1 MSSSPEAVTGGPVL
15 RGSAAARAT
24 TARFD
29 TELRTHRYLRVGHDP
44 RLLDPSLEQAFAD
57 STAEARTI
65 AEAMG
70 YTTGFAAGRAAA
82 TADVTAA
89 AERAAAEAQH
99 AAQSRLEALERTI
112 SALAEAARD
121 LSRASVPAY
130 AEAADHLGPAALAI
144 VDALLGRVLELAPV
158 VVLDS
163 VRRAVTS
170 APAEAALTLHLN
182 PQDAALLA
190 EEHPPL
196 DAELGRT
203 VRVVPDVSITP
214 GSAVA
219 THDAARVE
227 VCLASAYERVREEL
241 TA

>member
-1 MSSSPEAVTGGPVL
+1 MSSSPEAVTGSVVL
-15 RGSAAARAT
+15 RGTAAARAT

-57 STAEARTI
+57 STAEARAI
-65 AEAMG
+65 AEAKG
-70 YTTGFAAGRAAA
+70 YTAGYAAGRAAA
-82 TADVTAA
+82 TADVTVA
-89 AERAAAEAQH
+89 AERAAAETAH
-99 AAQSRLEALERTI
+99 AAQARIERLERTI
-112 SALAEAARD
+112 SALSEAAHD
-121 LSRASVPAY
+121 LARAGVPAY

-144 VDALLGRVLELAPV
+144 VEALLGRELELAPV
-158 VVLDS
+158 DVLDS

-170 APAEAALTLHLN
+170 SPAGATLTLHLN
-182 PQDAALLA
+182 PQDAATLA
-190 EEHPPL
+190 ELHPQL
-196 DAELGRT
+196 EVDLGRPVRIVADAT
-203 VRVVPDVSITP
+203 VTS

-219 THDAARVE
+219 MHDAARVE